1 MLKEGGVT
9 TPAASASSGH
19 LKAQNLHTTPTYK
32 FRSSEGEPSRLL
44 LQAPQ
49 EMLFLPDK
57 LRTTDTHHAS
67 PDSLSMC
74 LCHKAFFLVPTF
86 VVAVQLL
93 SHVRLFVTPWTAACQ
108 TFLSFTNSWSFPK
121 LMSIEWVM
129 SSKHLILYHPLLLPS
144 ILPSIKVF
152 SSESVLYIGGQSIGA
167 SASASVLPMNMCAS
181 NQISYDFYML

>member
-108 TFLSFTNSWSFPK
+108 TFLSFTMSRNVLK
-121 LMSIEWVM
+121 LISIESIM
-129 SSKHLILYHPLLLPS
+129 PSNHLTLCRPLLL
-144 ILPSIKVF
+144 LPFIYICRADRAISTADDQQDSQTAHRPQSKYAF
-152 SSESVLYIGGQSIGA
+152 SQHRSMGIWSLS
-167 SASASVLPMNMCAS
+167 
-181 NQISYDFYML
+181 